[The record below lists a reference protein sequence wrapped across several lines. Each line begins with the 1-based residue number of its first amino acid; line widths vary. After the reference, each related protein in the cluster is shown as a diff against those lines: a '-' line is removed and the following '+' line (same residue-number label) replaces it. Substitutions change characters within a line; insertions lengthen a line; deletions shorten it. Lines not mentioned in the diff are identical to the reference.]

1 MKAKITTVRIPE
13 LEEAP
18 MRYRFWAEHEIE
30 ILKEYYGRSD
40 VRKIAEYLDRTISG
54 VQNKAHSLGLRRRKE

>member
-1 MKAKITTVRIPE
+1 MKAKMTTVCIPE

-18 MRYRFWAEHEIE
+18 TSYRFWTEHEIE

-54 VQNKAHSLGLRRRKE
+54 VQMKARSLGLCGRKE

>member
-1 MKAKITTVRIPE
+1 MKAKITTVCIPE

-18 MRYRFWAEHEIE
+18 ASYRFWTEHEIE

-40 VRKIAEYLDRTISG
+40 VRKIAEYLDRTIKG
-54 VQNKAHSLGLRRRKE
+54 VQNKAHSLGVCRRKK